1 MSGKE
6 GLNAWAVVLD
16 LISEYEIRIPFA
28 SFYLN
33 LEMASNTFEFPTRQ
47 TWVCIL
53 VLPLSPQAPELVT

>member
-1 MSGKE
+1 MSDKG

-33 LEMASNTFEFPTRQ
+33 LEMASNTVEFPTRQ
-47 TWVCIL
+47 TGLHPGSATITT
-53 VLPLSPQAPELVT
+53 ST